1 MTPSNMI
8 KTAFIT
14 EDTNYFYKVMP
25 FSLKSAGAT
34 Y

>member
-1 MTPSNMI
+1 MAPSNI
-8 KTAFIT
+8 FKTAFIT

-25 FSLKSAGAT
+25 FGLKNASAT